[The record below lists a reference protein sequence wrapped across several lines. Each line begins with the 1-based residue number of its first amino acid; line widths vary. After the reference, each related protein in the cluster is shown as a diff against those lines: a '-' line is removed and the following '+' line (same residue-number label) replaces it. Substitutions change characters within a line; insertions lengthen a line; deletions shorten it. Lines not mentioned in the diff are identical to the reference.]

1 MHDPVGFSTVLLRN
15 AVGTLPKDLAGVFTT
30 VTTNDGDSVVV
41 QIFFADQWEI
51 KPCGV
56 ITHERLGFVGEN
68 TATSA
73 LQMIDEALRQI
84 LGTGSKAVLG
94 GVARIAVRILV

>member
-1 MHDPVGFSTVLLRN
+1 MTSLPPGWFEVGILGGVGRRVMHDPVGFSTVLLRN
-15 AVGTLPKDLAGVFTT
+15 AVGTLPKDLAVVFTT
-30 VTTNDGDSVVV
+30 VTTNDGDPVVV

-73 LQMIDEALRQI
+73 
-84 LGTGSKAVLG
+84 V
-94 GVARIAVRILV
+94 